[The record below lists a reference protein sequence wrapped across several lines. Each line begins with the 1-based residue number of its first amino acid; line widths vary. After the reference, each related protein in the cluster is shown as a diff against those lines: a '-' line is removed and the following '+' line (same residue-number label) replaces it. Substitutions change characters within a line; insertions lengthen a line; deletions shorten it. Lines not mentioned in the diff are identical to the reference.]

1 MGKDV
6 RDVGRRFPL
15 GPGLHLS
22 LTRRRFGGGLLAG
35 SVLSATGGAI
45 GVPSL
50 AQAAPT
56 RGGTVRLALAAQ
68 STNDTFDSAKYIFGN
83 DYLRGTAVYSY
94 LTRLDGQG
102 VPQPEVALSW
112 EPNAEATRWSF
123 KIRQG
128 ITFSDGSP
136 LTLDDIVFSIMRHK
150 EDRVASS
157 AKQLVG
163 NIKAVTKDGQD
174 GIVVELT
181 SPDVDVPIL
190 LGIFQFALVKA
201 GTYDF
206 SNPLGTGPFVMKEF
220 RPGLSTVVARNP
232 RYWKEGL
239 PYLDQ
244 IEMFPIT
251 DPTARANALLSGDV
265 EMIIE
270 LRGSSIEEVAKSSTA
285 NVFVTPSTRYTSFQA
300 AVDRPP
306 SNNRDLALAMNYLI
320 DRKRA
325 LDTVLRGYGTIANDT
340 PIGPTSPLFNKA
352 LAQRALDLD
361 KAKHHISK
369 SGIGNTKIEVS
380 VSDAVIYSIDYG
392 QLLQREAARAGLNI
406 ELKREPSDSY
416 WNAVAGKRPFF
427 AANFHP
433 RPTYNM
439 LLNLAWKSGAAW
451 NFSHYNNPELDKLI
465 DAARATLDKAKQKEI
480 YDQIQSTIYESGA
493 IAIPCFLN
501 YVDGV
506 SNKVKG
512 LKPVPVGNLG
522 GFNFADSIWVES

>member
-1 MGKDV
+1 MGNDG
-6 RDVGRRFPL
+6 RDLAGRNTGGL
-15 GPGLHLS
+15 GYGMS
-22 LTRRRFGGGLLAG
+22 LTRRQFGGGLLAG
-35 SVLSATGGAI
+35 GLASGLVSLPSAAQTGPRRGGA
-45 GVPSL
+45 
-50 AQAAPT
+50 
-56 RGGTVRLALAAQ
+56 VRVALAAQ
-68 STNDTFDSAKYIFGN
+68 STNDTFDSAKFVFGN

-94 LTRLDGQG
+94 LTRLDGEG
-102 VPQPEVALSW
+102 LPQPEVALSW
-112 EPNAEATRWSF
+112 EPNPEATRWMF

-157 AKQLVG
+157 AKQLAG
-163 NIKAVTKDGQD
+163 NITAVTKDGQD
-174 GIVVELT
+174 GIVVELAA
-181 SPDVDVPIL
+181 PDVDIPIL

-206 SNPLGTGPFVMKEF
+206 ASPLGTGPFVMKEF
-220 RPGLSTVVARNP
+220 RPGIRTVMARNP

-244 IEMFPIT
+244 IEMFTIT
-251 DPTARANALLSGDV
+251 DPTARANALLSGDAD
-265 EMIIE
+265 MIIE
-270 LRGSSIEEVAKSSTA
+270 LRGSSIEEVAKSSA
-285 NVFVTPSTRYTSFQA
+285 ASVFVTPSTRYTSFQA

-325 LDTVLRGYGTIANDT
+325 LDTILRGYGTIANDT

-352 LAQRALDLD
+352 LPQRGLDLD
-361 KAKHHISK
+361 RAKHHISK
-369 SGIGNTKIEVS
+369 SGIGNTKLEVS

-433 RPTYNM
+433 RPSYNM
-439 LLNLAWKSGAAW
+439 LLNLAWKSGAVW
-451 NFSHYNNPELDKLI
+451 NFSHYHNSELDRLI
-465 DAARATLDKAKQKEI
+465 DAARATLDKTKQKEL
-480 YDQIQSTIYESGA
+480 YDQIQSTIYESAA
-493 IAIPCFLN
+493 ILIPCFLN
-501 YVDGV
+501 YVDGI
-506 SNKVKG
+506 SKKVKG
-512 LKPVPVGNLG
+512 LKPVPVGNLS
-522 GFNFADSIWVES
+522 GFNFADSIWLES